1 MTSKTTKKA
10 NVDQADNAQRL
21 VEALVEKPGSTAAQ
35 LAETT
40 GLGRS
45 TVSKLLATLERD
57 GRITRT
63 PGERD
68 GRRRAADQWSKTTTE
83 RLRPGQL
90 DNLVMTHMR
99 TLTEPAGPVAV
110 GRALGRSTGAV
121 ANCMKRRAKAGD
133 LKQVEDKPL
142 RYEASQV

>member
-1 MTSKTTKKA
+1 MTKTT
-10 NVDQADNAQRL
+10 DNAQSIL
-21 VEALVEKPGSTAAQ
+21 EAVTEKPGSTAAEI
-35 LAETT
+35 AEAT

-45 TVSKLLATLERD
+45 TVGKLLATLQRD
-57 GRITRT
+57 GQVTRT

-68 GRRRAADQWSKTTTE
+68 GRRRAADQWSRTTTE

-90 DNLVMTHMR
+90 DDIVMTHMR
-99 TLTEPAGPVAV
+99 TLTEAAGPVAV

-133 LKQVEDKPL
+133 LKQVNDKPL
-142 RYEASQV
+142 RYELAA

>member
-10 NVDQADNAQRL
+10 NADKADNAQRI
-21 VEALVEKPGSTAAQ
+21 VEALTEKPGSTATH
-35 LAETT
+35 LAEAT

-57 GRITRT
+57 GQITRT
-63 PGERD
+63 PGERE

-90 DNLVMTHMR
+90 DDLVMTHMR
-99 TLTEPAGPVAV
+99 KLTEPAGPVAV

-133 LKQVEDKPL
+133 LKQVNDKPL
-142 RYEASQV
+142 RYAANLI

>member
-1 MTSKTTKKA
+1 MTKTT
-10 NVDQADNAQRL
+10 DNAQSVL
-21 VEALVEKPGSTAAQ
+21 EAVTEKPGSTAAEV
-35 LAETT
+35 AEAT

-45 TVSKLLATLERD
+45 TVGKLLANLQRD
-57 GRITRT
+57 GQVTRT
-63 PGERD
+63 AGERD

-90 DNLVMTHMR
+90 DDIVMTHMR
-99 TLTEPAGPVAV
+99 TLNQPAGPVAV

-142 RYEASQV
+142 RYQHIPV

>member
-1 MTSKTTKKA
+1 MTKTT
-10 NVDQADNAQRL
+10 DNTQSIL
-21 VEALVEKPGSTAAQ
+21 EAVTEKPGSTAAE
-35 LAETT
+35 LAEAT

-45 TVSKLLATLERD
+45 TVSKLLASLERE
-57 GRITRT
+57 GQVTRT

-68 GRRRAADQWSKTTTE
+68 GRRRAADQWSNTTTE

-90 DNLVMTHMR
+90 DDLVMAHMR

-133 LKQVEDKPL
+133 LKQVKDKPR
-142 RYEASQV
+142 RYEAAA

>member
-1 MTSKTTKKA
+1 MTKTT
-10 NVDQADNAQRL
+10 DNAQSVL
-21 VEALVEKPGSTAAQ
+21 EAATETPGSTSPRPPASGA
-35 LAETT
+35 
-40 GLGRS
+40 RS
-45 TVSKLLATLERD
+45 SASCSPRCSD
-57 GRITRT
+57 GQVTRT
-63 PGERD
+63 AGERD

-90 DNLVMTHMR
+90 DGIVMTHMR

-110 GRALGRSTGAV
+110 GRGLGRSTGAV

-142 RYEASQV
+142 RYEANRV

>member
-1 MTSKTTKKA
+1 MTKTT
-10 NVDQADNAQRL
+10 DNAQSIL
-21 VEALVEKPGSTAAQ
+21 EAVTEKPGSTAAE
-35 LAETT
+35 LAEAI

-45 TVSKLLATLERD
+45 TVSKLLATLQRD
-57 GRITRT
+57 GQVTRT

-68 GRRRAADQWSKTTTE
+68 GRRRAADHWSKTTTE

-90 DNLVMTHMR
+90 DDIVMTHMR
-99 TLTEPAGPVAV
+99 SREDPAGPVAV

-133 LKQVEDKPL
+133 LKQVNDKPL